1 MLNVQ
6 TEHLENHTAR
16 ITVDV
21 DAEQINQA
29 MRQAARQIAKKAR
42 IPGFRPGKAPFN
54 VIVTMFGYEYVL
66 GEALEKIGNDIY
78 REALETSGVEPYA
91 PGNLEKMDEGG
102 QKLTFIVPKQ
112 PEVELGDY
120 REVRI
125 EHEPIE
131 VTDEMDGRLVWG
143 SQEEG
148 GAARPHKV
156 STGAPA
162 GQVTGWR

>member
-66 GEALEKIGNDIY
+66 GEALDKIGNDIY
-78 REALETSGVEPYA
+78 RGALEASGVEPYA
-91 PGNLEKMDEGG
+91 PGSLENMD
-102 QKLTFIVPKQ
+102 VP
-112 PEVELGDY
+112 PGWGIRCVS
-120 REVRI
+120 
-125 EHEPIE
+125 
-131 VTDEMDGRLVWG
+131 VTW
-143 SQEEG
+143 
-148 GAARPHKV
+148 A
-156 STGAPA
+156 
-162 GQVTGWR
+162 

>member
-16 ITVDV
+16 ITVEV

-66 GEALEKIGNDIY
+66 GEALDKIGNDLY
-78 REALETSGVEPYA
+78 REALEAS
-91 PGNLEKMDEGG
+91 
-102 QKLTFIVPKQ
+102 
-112 PEVELGDY
+112 
-120 REVRI
+120 
-125 EHEPIE
+125 
-131 VTDEMDGRLVWG
+131 
-143 SQEEG
+143 
-148 GAARPHKV
+148 AAIRP
-156 STGAPA
+156 SRASA
-162 GQVTGWR
+162 